1 MIPKDKKKH
10 LHYSEGQGDVQTYNT
25 NMTKDY
31 SLHYSEKSKQQGKSS
46 QSSAQLSLA
55 RVIHHLLNVHKLIGP
70 LVDNCHPKNLLSSNL
85 EELRLFKDTF
95 VNKVTV
101 CPDSGID

>member
-1 MIPKDKKKH
+1 MKK
-10 LHYSEGQGDVQTYNT
+10 LGIYNT
-25 NMTKDY
+25 YMTKDFL
-31 SLHYSEKSKQQGKSS
+31 LHKSKKSKQQCKCS
-46 QSSAQLSLA
+46 QRSAQLSLA

-85 EELRLFKDTF
+85 EELRLFKDSF

>member
-1 MIPKDKKKH
+1 MKK
-10 LHYSEGQGDVQTYNT
+10 LEIYDT
-25 NMTKDY
+25 NVTKDY
-31 SLHYSEKSKQQGKSS
+31 SLHNSEKSKQQAKCS

-101 CPDSGID
+101 CPDSGFD